1 MLLKIIS
8 LLLVLIGISC
18 LTASLF
24 PTRKI
29 CLMKHEQT
37 RGWKILGALIIFFII
52 GYLTFGSLLMQN
64 SVGILELVVSMI
76 LGGGGI
82 FVSIVTN
89 MTMLTI
95 QNIEKITARERHRT
109 LYDELTDLPN
119 RTLLYEKIYYGIR
132 EAERQ
137 ADSVAVLVLDIDRF
151 KEINDALGHHLGD
164 HLLQLIA
171 ARILKAVRKTDTVSR
186 LGGDE
191 FAIALPG
198 VDSQQAVL
206 VSEKICQYMEESFII
221 KDRTLNVEVSI
232 GIALYPEHGNNNETL
247 LQRASV
253 AMYASKKS
261 GSSYTIYATEYDKF
275 TVNRLKLTEDLRTAI
290 NKNQLFLLYQ
300 PIINIME
307 NKVYG
312 TEALVRWHHPDHRKP
327 ISPDDFISLAEQ
339 TGQIEQLTYWVIDNA
354 LKQMSLWLQQGIFI
368 PTSVNL
374 SAKSLYNV
382 DFPKSVTDLLK
393 KWHVPSNML
402 TFEITESSIISN
414 QERAKRVITSLQK
427 KGVSFSIDDFGT
439 GFFPF
444 ASLKQFPIK
453 HVKIDKSFIQ
463 GMLEDEYDA
472 AIVRTTTDLANS
484 MGFKPIAEGIENQK
498 IIDMLKQFGCFMLQG
513 FCLCP
518 PLPAKELL
526 IQLKEK
532 KFTVEEFGA
541 NRS

>member
-1 MLLKIIS
+1 M
-8 LLLVLIGISC
+8 
-18 LTASLF
+18 A
-24 PTRKI
+24 
-29 CLMKHEQT
+29 
-37 RGWKILGALIIFFII
+37 
-52 GYLTFGSLLMQN
+52 
-64 SVGILELVVSMI
+64 
-76 LGGGGI
+76 
-82 FVSIVTN
+82 IVTN

-137 ADSVAVLVLDIDRF
+137 SDSVAVMVLDIDRF
-151 KEINDALGHHLGD
+151 KEINDALGHHYGD

-171 ARILKAVRKTDTVSR
+171 ARILEAVRKTDTVSR
-186 LGGDE
+186 LGADE

-198 VDSQQAVL
+198 VDSEQAVL
-206 VSEKICQYMEESFII
+206 VSEKICRYMKEPFII
-221 KDRTLNVEVSI
+221 KDRSLNVEVSI
-232 GIALYPEHGNNNETL
+232 GIALYPENGNNSETL

-261 GSSYTIYATEYDKF
+261 GCQYTIYAAEHDKF
-275 TVNRLKLTEDLRTAI
+275 TIKRLTLTEDLRTAI
-290 NKNQLFLLYQ
+290 NKDQLFLLYQ

-307 NKVYG
+307 NKIYG
-312 TEALVRWHHPDHRKP
+312 VEALVRWLHPDHKEVV
-327 ISPDDFISLAEQ
+327 SPDDFISLAEQ
-339 TGQIEQLTYWVIDNA
+339 TGQIEQLTHWVIDNA
-354 LKQMSLWLQQGIFI
+354 LEQVSLWLQQGIFI

-393 KWHVPSNML
+393 KWQVPSHML
-402 TFEITESSIISN
+402 TFEITESSLISN
-414 QERAKRVITSLQK
+414 QERTRKVITSLHK

-453 HVKIDKSFIQ
+453 NVKIDKSFVQ
-463 GMLEDEYDA
+463 GMLKDEFDA

-484 MGFKPIAEGIENQK
+484 MGFKPIAEGIESQK
-498 IIDMLKQFGCFMLQG
+498 MVDMLKQFGCFMLQG
-513 FCLCP
+513 YAFCP
-518 PLPAKELL
+518 PLSTKDLL

-532 KFTVEEFGA
+532 KIEVEEFGA

>member
-1 MLLKIIS
+1 MLLRIIS

-18 LTASLF
+18 LAGSLV

-29 CLMKHEQT
+29 CTMKHEQT
-37 RGWKILGALIIFFII
+37 RGWKILGVLIIFFII
-52 GYLTFGSLLMQN
+52 GYLTFGFLLLQN
-64 SVGILELVVSMI
+64 SVETLELVVSII
-76 LGGGGI
+76 LGGGGV
-82 FVSIVTN
+82 FVSMVTN
-89 MTMLTI
+89 MAMRTI
-95 QNIEKITARERHRT
+95 RNIEKITAREHRRT

-132 EAERQ
+132 DAERQ
-137 ADSVAVLVLDIDRF
+137 SDSVAVLVLDIDRF
-151 KEINDALGHHLGD
+151 KEFNDALGHYYGD

-198 VDSQQAVL
+198 VDAEQAIL
-206 VSEKICQYMEESFII
+206 VAEKICKYMEEPFII
-221 KDRTLNVEVSI
+221 QDQSLNVEVSI

-253 AMYASKKS
+253 AMYASKKG
-261 GSSYTIYATEYDKF
+261 GSKYTIYAAKHDKF
-275 TVNRLKLTEDLRTAI
+275 TINRLKLTEDLRAAI
-290 NKNQLFLLYQ
+290 NKDQLFLLYQ

-307 NKVYG
+307 NKIYG
-312 TEALVRWHHPDHRKP
+312 AEALVRWHHPDQKEP
-327 ISPDDFISLAEQ
+327 VSPDDFISLAEQ

-354 LKQMSLWLQQGIFI
+354 LKQMSLWIQQGVFI

-374 SAKSLYNV
+374 SAKSLYNI
-382 DFPKSVTDLLK
+382 DFPKSVTDLLE
-393 KWHVPSNML
+393 KWQVPSHML
-402 TFEITESSIISN
+402 TFEITESSLISN
-414 QERAKRVITSLQK
+414 QEKARKVITALHK
-427 KGVSFSIDDFGT
+427 EGVSFSIDDFGT

-444 ASLKQFPIK
+444 ASLKHFPIK
-453 HVKIDKSFIQ
+453 NVKIDKSFVQ
-463 GMLEDEYDA
+463 GMLDDEFDA

-498 IIDMLKQFGCFMLQG
+498 IIDMLKQFGCFLLQG
-513 FCLCP
+513 YFLCP
-518 PLPAKELL
+518 PLPAKDLL

-532 KFTVEEFGA
+532 NYSRK
-541 NRS
+541 N

>member
-8 LLLVLIGISC
+8 LLLVFIGISC
-18 LTASLF
+18 LAASLV

-29 CLMKHEQT
+29 CRMKHEQT
-37 RGWKILGALIIFFII
+37 RGWKILGALIVFFIV
-52 GYLTFGSLLMQN
+52 GYITFGSLLLQN
-64 SVGILELVVSMI
+64 STGTLELVVSMI

-82 FVSIVTN
+82 FVAIVTN

-137 ADSVAVLVLDIDRF
+137 SDSVAVLVLDIDRF
-151 KEINDALGHHLGD
+151 KEINDALGHHYGD

-198 VDSQQAVL
+198 VDSQQAIL
-206 VSEKICQYMEESFII
+206 VSEKICQYMEEAFII
-221 KDRTLNVEVSI
+221 KDRSLNIEVSI
-232 GIALYPEHGNNNETL
+232 GIALYPEHGNSNETL

-261 GSSYTIYATEYDKF
+261 GCNYTIYAAEHDKF
-275 TVNRLKLTEDLRTAI
+275 TINRLKLTEDLRTAI

-312 TEALVRWHHPDHRKP
+312 TEALVRWHHPDHKEP
-327 ISPDDFISLAEQ
+327 VSPDDFISLAEQ

-382 DFPKSVTDLLK
+382 DFPKSVIDLLK